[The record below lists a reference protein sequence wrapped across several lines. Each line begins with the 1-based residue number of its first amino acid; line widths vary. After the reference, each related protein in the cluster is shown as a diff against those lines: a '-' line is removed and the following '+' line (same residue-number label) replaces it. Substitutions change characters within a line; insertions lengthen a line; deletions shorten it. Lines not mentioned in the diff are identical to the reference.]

1 MGALF
6 LIIAV
11 TPYAA
16 DLCWKPALSD
26 LSDSPSDGEYIMY
39 DLDVIETDTL
49 PRHGSPQDRGSADA
63 YYGRPYDPH
72 YYVGATYNSERV
84 EKDNMT
90 VGEIE
95 AYKYGYDNE
104 EDRKDWG

>member
-1 MGALF
+1 
-6 LIIAV
+6 
-11 TPYAA
+11 
-16 DLCWKPALSD
+16 
-26 LSDSPSDGEYIMY
+26 MY
-39 DLDVIETDTL
+39 DLDIITQDI

-63 YYGRPYDPH
+63 YYGRGYNPH
-72 YYVGATYNSERV
+72 YYVGASMQSERV

-104 EDRKDWG
+104 DDRKVW

>member
-1 MGALF
+1 

-16 DLCWKPALSD
+16 DLCWKLALSN
-26 LSDSPSDGEYIMY
+26 LSDSSSDGEYIMY
-39 DLDVIETDTL
+39 DLDVIKTDTL